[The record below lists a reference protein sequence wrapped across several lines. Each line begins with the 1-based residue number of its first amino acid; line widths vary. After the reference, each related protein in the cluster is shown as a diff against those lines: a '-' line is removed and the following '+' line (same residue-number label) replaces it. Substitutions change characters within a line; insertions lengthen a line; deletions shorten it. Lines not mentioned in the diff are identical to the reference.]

1 MSEVDEYNEYGDQSE
16 ESLLGRTFKRW
27 TAKIREINEK
37 YKQPRLKMTPL
48 VKVSLL
54 VLRLYLI
61 MLVIIL
67 VYKFY
72 TVVSFR

>member
-1 MSEVDEYNEYGDQSE
+1 MNPDEEPYFQERG
-16 ESLLGRTFKRW
+16 LLRRTIDGWK
-27 TAKIREINEK
+27 AKVGEINEK
-37 YKQPRLKMTPL
+37 YKEPRLKMTPL
-48 VKVSLL
+48 IRYSLL
-54 VLRLYLI
+54 ILRLYLI

>member
-1 MSEVDEYNEYGDQSE
+1 MTRADDEYNDLSSGG
-16 ESLLGRTFKRW
+16 LLSRTLKGW
-27 TAKIREINEK
+27 IAKIREINSK
-37 YKQPRLKMTPL
+37 YSQPRVKMTPL
-48 VKVSLL
+48 VKASLL
-54 VLRLYLI
+54 ILRLYLI

>member
-1 MSEVDEYNEYGDQSE
+1 MNPDDEPYISDAG
-16 ESLLGRTFKRW
+16 LLRRTIDGW
-27 TAKIREINEK
+27 TAKVREINEK
-37 YKQPRLKMTPL
+37 YREPRLKMTPL
-48 VKVSLL
+48 IRYSLL
-54 VLRLYLI
+54 ILRLYLI